1 MAQTDGALAMV
12 CGCHVS
18 GVMRLEKIPEG
29 IRGKVEFVSDS
40 NGIPIA
46 LPELSR
52 VQAILIELWELCLKV
67 HLTD

>member
-1 MAQTDGALAMV
+1 MV
-12 CGCHVS
+12 CGCDVS

-29 IRGKVEFVSDS
+29 IRGKVEFVSDR

-52 VQAILIELWELCLKV
+52 VQVILIELWELCLKV